1 MQLLLY
7 SLLALVPIIT
17 AFVLLVIANRPATQA
32 MPIAYLVTV
41 ILALGVWQV
50 PFWQVVAST
59 LEGLLTT
66 LEILYIVFG
75 AILLLNTLQ
84 TSGAISKIRQGLL
97 GISSDRR
104 IQVIII
110 AMLFGSFIEGASGFG
125 TPAVICV
132 PLLVAIG
139 FPPMAAVIAS
149 LITQAAP
156 STFGAVGTPMIIGIT
171 GGLSDSAIVENE
183 INRLGLN
190 FSEYLGQISIKTA
203 LIQGIISIF
212 IPLLLVSILTGLFG
226 ENRSWREGLSITPFA
241 LFAGISFAI
250 PYALTAYLIGPEFP
264 TILGGLV
271 GLAIVV
277 PATKNRWF
285 APVTNWDFPPP
296 AEWSEIWQGSI
307 KSIKMA
313 VPEISAKMPGFKAWM
328 PYILLGILLALSRF
342 HFLPFRQWLQSFQIN
357 FPNILGTEI
366 SASTQP
372 LFLPATIFIMVV
384 VITYFLHGL
393 QPKQLQ
399 IAIINSFQ
407 KLLGTALA
415 IGASVPMAKVFIN
428 SGVNESGLA
437 SMPLTLADGVS
448 SLTGQ
453 TWPFFAPII
462 GAVGSFVAGSTT
474 VSNMMFSLFQFGV
487 AQQIDVSP
495 PLILALQSVGAAAGN
510 MIAIPNIVAAAATV
524 SLIGCEGILLSQLF
538 LPLSLYLLL
547 AGILGVIATLIF

>member
-1 MQLLLY
+1 MELFIN
-7 SLLALVPIIT
+7 SLLALAPILT
-17 AFVLLVIANRPATQA
+17 AFVLLVLANRPATQA

-41 ILALGVWQV
+41 ILALGIWQV
-50 PFWQVVAST
+50 PFLQVVAAS

-84 TSGAISKIRQGLL
+84 TSGAINKIRAGLL

-104 IQVIII
+104 MQVIII

-139 FPPMAAVIAS
+139 FPPMAAVITS

-156 STFGAVGTPMIIGIT
+156 STFGAVGTPMIIGVG
-171 GGLSDSAIVENE
+171 GGLSDSQTVQEE

-190 FSEYLGQISIKTA
+190 FSDYLGAITTKTA
-203 LIQGIISIF
+203 LIQGVISLF
-212 IPLLLVSILTGLFG
+212 IPCILVSILTGLFG
-226 ENRSWREGLSITPFA
+226 KNRSWQEGLGIIPFA
-241 LFAGISFAI
+241 LFAGVSFTI
-250 PYALTAYLIGPEFP
+250 PYVLTAYLIGPEFP
-264 TILGGLV
+264 SIVGGLV

-277 PATKNRWF
+277 PVTKRGWL
-285 APVTNWDFPPP
+285 APQTNWDFPAPS
-296 AEWSEIWQGSI
+296 EW
-307 KSIKMA
+307 
-313 VPEISAKMPGFKAWM
+313 PETWRGAMKTTVTENSPKISTYLAWM
-328 PYILLGILLALSRF
+328 PYILLGIFLALSRF
-342 HFLPFRQWLQSFQIN
+342 HFLPFRQWLQSYQIT
-357 FPNILGTEI
+357 FSHILGTEI
-366 SASTQP
+366 TLTSQP
-372 LFLPATIFIMVV
+372 LFLPATIFILVV

-393 QPKQLQ
+393 QPPQLQ
-399 IAIINSFQ
+399 SAITSAMQ

-428 SGVNESGLA
+428 SGVNLSGMA

-448 SLTGQ
+448 SLAGQ
-453 TWPFFAPII
+453 TWPFFAPMI
-462 GAVGSFVAGSTT
+462 GVVGSFVAGSTT

-487 AQQIDVSP
+487 AQQINVSP
-495 PLILALQSVGAAAGN
+495 PLILALQVVGAATGN
-510 MIAIPNIVAAAATV
+510 MIAISNIVAAAATV
-524 SLIGCEGILLSQLF
+524 GLVGCEGILLRQLF

-547 AGILGVIATLIF
+547 AGILGAIATLIF

>member
-1 MQLLLY
+1 MQLVFF
-7 SLLALVPIIT
+7 SLLALAPILL
-17 AFVLLVIANRPATQA
+17 AFVLLVVANRPATQA
-32 MPIAYLVTV
+32 MPMAYLLTV
-41 ILALGVWQV
+41 LLALGIWQV
-50 PFWQVVAST
+50 PFLQVLAST
-59 LEGLLTT
+59 IEGLVTT

-75 AILLLNTLQ
+75 AILLLKILQ
-84 TSGAISKIRQGLL
+84 ISGAINKIRQGLL

-104 IQVIII
+104 LQVIII

-156 STFGAVGTPMIIGIT
+156 STFGAVGTPIIIGVAS
-171 GGLSDSAIVENE
+171 GLQDVQAVQEE
-183 INRLGLN
+183 ISRLGLN
-190 FSEYLGQISIKTA
+190 FSDYLGEITIKTA
-203 LIQGIISIF
+203 LIQGVISLF
-212 IPLLLVSILTGLFG
+212 IPLVLVSVLTGLFG
-226 ENRSWREGLSITPFA
+226 QNRSWREGLGITPFA
-241 LFAGISFAI
+241 LFAGAAFAL
-250 PYALTAYLIGPEFP
+250 PYVLTAYLIGPEFP
-264 TILGGLV
+264 SILGGLV
-271 GLAIVV
+271 GLMIVV
-277 PATKNRWF
+277 PATKNHWF
-285 APVTNWDFPPP
+285 TPNTNWDFPPP
-296 AEWSEIWQGSI
+296 AQWPETWRGSI
-307 KSIKMA
+307 QTSA
-313 VPEISAKMPGFKAWM
+313 PENTGKISAFKAWM

-342 HFLPFRQWLQSFQIN
+342 HFLPFRQWLQSLQITL
-357 FPNILGTEI
+357 PNILGTDI
-366 SASTQP
+366 TVTTQP

-399 IAIINSFQ
+399 LAIVQSFQ

-448 SLTGQ
+448 SLAGQ
-453 TWPFFAPII
+453 TWPFFAPVI

-487 AQQIDVSP
+487 AQQIDVTSSV
-495 PLILALQSVGAAAGN
+495 ILALQSVGASTGN
-510 MIAIPNIVAAAATV
+510 MIAISNIVAAAATV
-524 SLIGCEGILLSQLF
+524 GLIGCEGIILSQLF
-538 LPLSLYLLL
+538 LPLVLYLIS
-547 AGILGVIATLIF
+547 AGILGIIATLIF